1 MWTCLALLSN
11 FVEVIGNLNPSSM
24 ETETVLA
31 FVTFALPTLTERS

>member
-11 FVEVIGNLNPSSM
+11 LVEVIGNLDPSSM

-31 FVTFALPTLTERS
+31 LIFVTFALSNAD